1 MVGGKLLQDTQ
12 VGYKKNKQGQHYI
25 AFEMK
30 NIELIISA
38 LNASTTSAGN
48 FVMVLQEINSTRRL
62 PIIIGL
68 QEAQA
73 IAVALEQ
80 MQPVRPLTHDL
91 FLTTIQL
98 LNANLEYVKICSL
111 KDSTFISVIVI
122 KDNNQ
127 KLIEIDSRTSD
138 AIALAIRQKCP
149 IFISE
154 KLLAELAVG
163 EPEEGKIFSD
173 KRGQLEQYTLEEL
186 YDILSKL
193 LEKEDYESASTVRDI
208 ISKKEHG

>member
-1 MVGGKLLQDTQ
+1 MPLRLSGS
-12 VGYKKNKQGQHYI
+12 KK
-25 AFEMK
+25 MK
-30 NIELIISA
+30 NVELNISA

-68 QEAQA
+68 QEAQS

-98 LNANLEYVKICSL
+98 LKANLEYVKICSI
-111 KDSTFISVIVI
+111 KDNTFISVIVI
-122 KDNNQ
+122 KDSNQ
-127 KLIEIDSRTSD
+127 KIIEIDSRTSD

-149 IFISE
+149 IFINE
-154 KLLAELAVG
+154 NLLAELAVG
-163 EPEEGKIFSD
+163 EPAEGKIFSD
-173 KRGQLEQYTLEEL
+173 KRGQLEQYSLEEL

-193 LEKEDYESASTVRDI
+193 LEKEDYESASIVRDI
-208 ISKKEHG
+208 ISKKEQH

>member
-1 MVGGKLLQDTQ
+1 MND
-12 VGYKKNKQGQHYI
+12 
-25 AFEMK
+25 
-30 NIELIISA
+30 IELSVSA

-68 QEAQA
+68 QEAQS

-91 FLTTIQL
+91 FLNTVNL
-98 LNANLEYVKICSL
+98 LKANLEYVKICSI

-122 KDNNQ
+122 KDSNQ
-127 KLIEIDSRTSD
+127 KIIEIDSRTSD

-154 KLLAELAVG
+154 NLLAELAVAA
-163 EPEEGKIFSD
+163 PAEGKIFSD
-173 KRGQLEQYTLEEL
+173 KRGQLEQYSLEEL
-186 YDILSKL
+186 YDILSNL
-193 LEKEDYESASTVRDI
+193 LEKEDYESASIVRDI
-208 ISKKEHG
+208 ISKKEQH

>member
-1 MVGGKLLQDTQ
+1 
-12 VGYKKNKQGQHYI
+12 
-25 AFEMK
+25 MK
-30 NIELIISA
+30 DIELHISA

-48 FVMVLQEINSTRRL
+48 FVIVLQEANSTRRL

-91 FLTTIQL
+91 FLNTISL
-98 LNANLEYVKICSL
+98 LEANLDHVKICGI
-111 KDSTFISVIVI
+111 KDGTYISVIAV
-122 KDNNQ
+122 KDKEQN
-127 KLIEIDSRTSD
+127 LFEIDSRTSD
-138 AIALAIRQKCP
+138 AIALAIRQKCS

-154 KLLAELAVG
+154 YLLTEMTVG
-163 EPEEGKIFSD
+163 EPAEGKIFSD
-173 KRGQLEQYTLEEL
+173 KRGQLEQYSLEEL
-186 YDILSKL
+186 YDILANL

-208 ISKKEHG
+208 ISKKELRSG